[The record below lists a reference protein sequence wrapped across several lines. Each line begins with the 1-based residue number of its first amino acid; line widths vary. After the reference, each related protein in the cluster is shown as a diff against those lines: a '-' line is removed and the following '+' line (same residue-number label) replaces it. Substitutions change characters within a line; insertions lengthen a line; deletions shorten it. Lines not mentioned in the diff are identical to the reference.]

1 MLTRPKQDSV
11 RNALTELLTFAQMKN
26 DLFAYILRHL
36 LCVKFRLPII
46 INTNRVYVYMTL
58 FL

>member
-36 LCVKFRLPII
+36 LCVKFRLPIS
-46 INTNRVYVYMTL
+46 Y
-58 FL
+58 